1 MPEDWDD
8 FMYNMLRQL
17 ERWEKKS
24 VPAVLAK
31 GRPDAAYAIT
41 IELCKNLELLL
52 MRGDIE
58 EYIREYKLRIGKL
71 INASFVALVD
81 SVAVWNNE
89 KKRGY
94 VFNYLHEA
102 WKEIC
107 NMESCKDYGIPSS
120 ELLF

>member
-1 MPEDWDD
+1 
-8 FMYNMLRQL
+8 ML
-17 ERWEKKS
+17 
-24 VPAVLAK
+24 
-31 GRPDAAYAIT
+31 
-41 IELCKNLELLL
+41 
-52 MRGDIE
+52 GDIE
-58 EYIREYKLRIGKL
+58 EYIREYNLRIGKL

-89 KKRGY
+89 EKRGY